1 MRPISSR
8 VLASRSELAN
18 GRMHIISGAFVLPKW
33 SHWRVRQKK
42 KQQQF
47 VACVIKITVRYET
60 SSLPQW
66 IHTIYASSI
75 PPSARLDC
83 VCNASHES
91 TRFIPPQRR
100 SLVGSSAQPKPHG
113 AFANLSSP
121 SAPHV
126 FWGMLAASL
135 VELAHPPPLSLSAL
149 PVSRRNHLHFSL
161 KKGAYFLTLI
171 CSLWSKF
178 QKG

>member
-1 MRPISSR
+1 MEGCTSSV
-8 VLASRSELAN
+8 VLSSS
-18 GRMHIISGAFVLPKW
+18 HILPKW
-33 SHWRVRQKK
+33 SHWRVRQK

-66 IHTIYASSI
+66 SHTIYASSV

-83 VCNASHES
+83 VWNASHES
-91 TRFIPPQRR
+91 TSFIPPQRR

-126 FWGMLAASL
+126 FWGMLADSL
-135 VELAHPPPLSLSAL
+135 VEHAHLPPLPLFLPCLSVDATICISHWRKVL
-149 PVSRRNHLHFSL
+149 IFLLSYAHFKVNS
-161 KKGAYFLTLI
+161 KKA
-171 CSLWSKF
+171 K
-178 QKG
+178 